1 MIELAGDCQPR
12 RYQQA
17 KDRGIQMFSFMTG
30 CVVGF
35 GINSFLKSF
44 AASYPE
50 TVAAMKTKAEAKAID
65 LINRI
70 LK

>member
-1 MIELAGDCQPR
+1 MIG
-12 RYQQA
+12 
-17 KDRGIQMFSFMTG
+17 GIQMFSFMTG